1 MTSNEDF
8 LQKLTEGQKLE
19 EDVVDEL
26 QRLLP
31 GYKVFQTPQDNEIDR
46 YIYKLIDVVVEKDD
60 HILFGIECKY
70 GKEKLRNCKDVN
82 GWDGDYNTVLNR
94 HSLHNYKEAYFP
106 VYILNYNE
114 FCDKAFTADLP
125 TILKSGNDA
134 GRYVKSSGEVR
145 YNVDSR
151 TWNTYDGLDLTRIL
165 TDILRKEKLC

>member
-8 LQKLTEGQKLE
+8 LQKLTEGQQLE
-19 EDVVDEL
+19 EDVVD
-26 QRLLP
+26 
-31 GYKVFQTPQDNEIDR
+31 
-46 YIYKLIDVVVEKDD
+46 
-60 HILFGIECKY
+60 
-70 GKEKLRNCKDVN
+70 
-82 GWDGDYNTVLNR
+82 
-94 HSLHNYKEAYFP
+94 
-106 VYILNYNE
+106 ILNYNE

-165 TDILRKEKLC
+165 TDILRKEKIC